1 MLRQVMDVSCMCVRT
16 EKFVF
21 FKRYR
26 ADEIAKGI
34 KGQCVFVKLCSI

>member
-1 MLRQVMDVSCMCVRT
+1 MLRQVMDVSRLCVRT

-26 ADEIAKGI
+26 AGKIAKGMKI
-34 KGQCVFVKLCSI
+34 QHTILCVM